1 MTVLTISNSVR
12 FMDFEFFPY
21 QRRLER
27 KGAGVHLTSRALDL
41 LRVLI
46 SRPGEVVDK
55 QELLDRVWPHAVVDE
70 SAIRFQIVA
79 LRRALG
85 DSVGDS
91 GPRVIVT
98 VPGRGY
104 CFVGAGYSFVAA
116 APEGADPARA
126 ASQDSA
132 LRTRLA
138 ASGWI
143 VGRQGDGRRR
153 HLHRPRRP

>member
-12 FMDFEFFPY
+12 FLDFEFFPY

-27 KGAGVHLTSRALDL
+27 GGAGVHLSSRGLDI
-41 LRVLI
+41 LRILI
-46 SRPGEVVDK
+46 SRPGEVVGK
-55 QELLDRVWPHAVVDE
+55 QELLDRVWPHAVVE
-70 SAIRFQIVA
+70 ENSIRFHMVA

-85 DSVGDS
+85 DRVGDS

-104 CFVGAGYSFVAA
+104 CFVGA
-116 APEGADPARA
+116 APEGADPNRA
-126 ASQDSA
+126 APQDSGP
-132 LRTRLA
+132 RTRLA

-143 VGRQGDGRRR
+143 VGRNGDGGRR
-153 HLHRPRRP
+153 HLRRP

>member
-1 MTVLTISNSVR
+1 MTALTISNSVR

-27 KGAGVHLTSRALDL
+27 KGAGVPLSSRALDI

-46 SRPGEVVDK
+46 SRPGEVVGK
-55 QELLDRVWPHAVVDE
+55 QELLDRVWPDAVVVE
-70 SAIRFQIVA
+70 AAIRFHMVA

-85 DSVGDS
+85 DSVGDG

-104 CFVGAGYSFVAA
+104 CFVA

-126 ASQDSA
+126 ASHDSA
-132 LRTRLA
+132 LCTRLA

-143 VGRQGDGRRR
+143 VGREGDGRRR
-153 HLHRPRRP
+153 QLRRPRRP

>member
-27 KGAGVHLTSRALDL
+27 KGAGVHLSSRALDI

-46 SRPGEVVDK
+46 SRPGEVVGK
-55 QELLDRVWPHAVVDE
+55 QELLDRVWPDAVVVE
-70 SAIRFQIVA
+70 AAMRYHMVA

-85 DSVGDS
+85 DRVGDS

-104 CFVGAGYSFVAA
+104 CFVGA
-116 APEGADPARA
+116 APVVGADPARA
-126 ASQDSA
+126 ASHDSA

-143 VGRQGDGRRR
+143 VGREGDGRRR
-153 HLHRPRRP
+153 QLRRPRRP